1 LITLTYWWGFLFLN
15 KYLYKVNQ
23 NKGENMAIQVVKQIA
38 DNVVVY
44 VNGGTIVDSSTENH
58 FTFQEAVES
67 WGIDSDGWDK
77 SKFTHETLEDDF
89 TFPANFECYG
99 FTIVDGTMAEVTE

>member
-1 LITLTYWWGFLFLN
+1 
-15 KYLYKVNQ
+15 
-23 NKGENMAIQVVKQIA
+23 MAIIAIKQIA

-44 VNGGTIVDSSTENH
+44 VNGGTIVDSSTVNH
-58 FTFQEAVES
+58 FTFQEADAG
-67 WGIDSDGWDK
+67 WGLDANGWDK